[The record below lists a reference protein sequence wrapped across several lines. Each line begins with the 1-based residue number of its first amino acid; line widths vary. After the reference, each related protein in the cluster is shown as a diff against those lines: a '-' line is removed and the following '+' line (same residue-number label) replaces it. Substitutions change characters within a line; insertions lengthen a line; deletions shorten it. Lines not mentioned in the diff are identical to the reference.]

1 MSASSKG
8 MLCTICR
15 CTLSWIVALR
25 AMGSVDPA
33 ERYDPPSAHQFPRH
47 EVERKRRPILFVVG
61 LGLKFGRVG
70 VEGHQPLED
79 PAVDRQQN
87 EGAAHG
93 VRADYVGML
102 EDVMQQRPGL
112 GAWGKRKG
120 HDCHRSRSG
129 IGRVDV
135 LNLNVGD

>member
-1 MSASSKG
+1 
-8 MLCTICR
+8 
-15 CTLSWIVALR
+15 LSWIVALR
-25 AMGSVDPA
+25 AIGLSRLA

-87 EGAAHG
+87 EGAAHA
-93 VRADYVGML
+93 VCADNIGML
-102 EDVMQQRPGL
+102 EDVM
-112 GAWGKRKG
+112 
-120 HDCHRSRSG
+120 
-129 IGRVDV
+129 
-135 LNLNVGD
+135 